1 MKFILTKLNMF
12 LLLDKQ
18 IQYPSLSTVQN
29 DLARLKINSTFHN
42 GLTTDI
48 NSKLDHRDNYSSEED
63 IDSQELT
70 HTPINKPQLPIFDRS
85 TKVLTIKII
94 N

>member
-1 MKFILTKLNMF
+1 L

-18 IQYPSLSTVQN
+18 IHYPSLGIVQN
-29 DLARLKINSTFHN
+29 DLDKLKIKSTLYN

-48 NSKLDHRDNYSSEED
+48 KSKLDHKDNYSSEEE

-70 HTPINKPQLPIFDRS
+70 HIPINKPQLPIFDRS
-85 TKVLTIKII
+85 TKVLTIEII
-94 N
+94 K

>member
-1 MKFILTKLNMF
+1 M

-18 IQYPSLSTVQN
+18 IHYPSLGIVQN
-29 DLARLKINSTFHN
+29 DLDKLKIKSTLYN

-48 NSKLDHRDNYSSEED
+48 KSKLDHKDNYSSEEE

-70 HTPINKPQLPIFDRS
+70 HIPINKPQLPIFDRS
-85 TKVLTIKII
+85 TKVLTIEII
-94 N
+94 K